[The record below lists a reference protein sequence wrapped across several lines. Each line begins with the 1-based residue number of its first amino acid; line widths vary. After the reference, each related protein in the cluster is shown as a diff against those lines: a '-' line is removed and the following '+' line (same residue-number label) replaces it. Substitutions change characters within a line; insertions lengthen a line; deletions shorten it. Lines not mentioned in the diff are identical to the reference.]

1 MALTQVIMPQT
12 GAEMVEG
19 RIVAWKKKEGER
31 VIKGEALLEIE
42 TDKATME
49 VESPAA
55 GVLLRC
61 LYREGETV
69 PATHLI
75 AVIGEGN
82 ESAGEIDRMIG
93 VVSAPELKPPSP
105 GPVVETVARTSSTES
120 EARGK
125 ASPLARRLA
134 QEKGI
139 DLASIVG
146 TGPGGRIEKED
157 VLRAAEAKTV
167 EPSSNDEVIPL
178 SAIRRAIGRRVRAS
192 KQEIPDFSVT
202 MVMDMTA
209 ALRKKSDLQAA
220 GKRVSLND
228 LVIFAT
234 ARTLVSHPDLNAQLQ
249 GDSLRRHREINVG
262 FALGTDGGLYLPV
275 IRRAD
280 KLSVEEIAAETERLA
295 GKVEKK
301 QLTEEDLSGGTFT
314 VSNLGMFGVESFTA
328 IIVPPQ
334 TGILSLGAVAEQPV
348 RGDSGALEW
357 QPVMSATLTV
367 DHRVIDGLAAA
378 KFLRDLKAQLAAPS
392 D

>member
-167 EPSSNDEVIPL
+167 EPSSSDEVIPL

-234 ARTLVSHPDLNAQLQ
+234 ARTLVSHPDLNAQLE
-249 GDSLRRHREINVG
+249 GDSLHRHRDINVEI
-262 FALGTDGGLYLPV
+262 AVGTDDGLYLPV
-275 IRRAD
+275 VRHAD
-280 KLSVEEIAAETERLA
+280 RLAIEEIAAETERLA
-295 GKVEKK
+295 RKMEKK
-301 QLTEEDLSGGTFT
+301 QITEEDLSGGTFT

-334 TGILSLGAVAEQPV
+334 TGILSLGTIVDRPV

-357 QPVMSATLTV
+357 QPVVSATLTV
-367 DHRVIDGLAAA
+367 DHRVVDGLAAA
-378 KFLRDLKAQLAAPS
+378 RFLRDLKAQLAGL
-392 D
+392 